1 MTLLSTAYAGS
12 ADIDPENIDALLN
25 QILPDGPLGM
35 VYIPDE
41 IPRRAMPGLT
51 KVVAWLEKEIGK
63 EGTIP
68 VKSPVDALLER
79 NAKLEADGEDQDELV
94 LVMLYSPDSDGDV
107 SLAKAALGHGI
118 RVVDLTAAGDD
129 LIIEDEAPPAEP
141 ETPAQPEPEAPP
153 AETPAARV
161 RKATAAGVAAAKP
174 APEPEP
180 APAAGT
186 PEAGVQF
193 NLTLNIPP
201 EGMAAFARAILEAMG
216 AQAQVAVSAA
226 PADVAS
232 VAAPI
237 GTTGGN
243 ASDPAGQPQGTA
255 VYYHNTDEATY
266 RPARGSKKRNE
277 ERVFLTPGEV
287 AEAKAKGML
296 G

>member
-1 MTLLSTAYAGS
+1 MTLLSTAYAGT
-12 ADIDPENIDALLN
+12 ADIDPENLDALLN

-68 VKSPVDALLER
+68 VKSPVEALLER
-79 NAKLEADGEDQDELV
+79 NAKLEADGEDTDELV

-107 SLAKAALGHGI
+107 SLAKEAFAHGI

-129 LIIEDEAPPAEP
+129 LIVEDETAPAEP

-161 RKATAAGVAAAKP
+161 RKATAAGVAAAKTPPVPEAPP
-174 APEPEP
+174 A
-180 APAAGT
+180 APAGT
-186 PEAGVQF
+186 PGIVVQV
-193 NLTLNIPP
+193 TIAP
-201 EGMAAFARAILEAMG
+201 EHVATFARAIVEAMG
-216 AQAQVAVSAA
+216 AQAQVAVSAG
-226 PADVAS
+226 PAG

-243 ASDPAGQPQGTA
+243 AADPAGQPPNTA
-255 VYYHNTDEATY
+255 VYYHNTEAATY
-266 RPARGSKKRNE
+266 RPARGTKRRGE
-277 ERVFLTPGEV
+277 ERVFLTPDEV
-287 AEAKAKGML
+287 AEAKSKGMI